1 MRPEEMKTDNYPTR
15 TFAEPVEGIGKI
27 RKFPK
32 AVNP

>member
-1 MRPEEMKTDNYPTR
+1 MKTDNNPMR
-15 TFAEPVEGIGKI
+15 AFAEPVKGIGKI